1 MWQFCHINAN
11 HAIYSHAPLLL
22 SPTKLCFIILFPWS
36 CFLCCFLVIYRLY
49 WEFSFP
55 FISVKRF
62 PIIDRRVY
70 GAISESLWCW
80 HNLVMFVPVFLTGSL
95 SVLAGLLGCNHFHG
109 AAVNYS
115 SLLLEDGP
123 GLLYVGAR
131 EAIYKLDTANIS
143 DTNISLSVSSASA
156 RICFILPN
164 AAGLLIV
171 VVHVCIT
178 AGMGSICWT
187 EEAVPEQRKE
197 QSGIAILDV

>member
-1 MWQFCHINAN
+1 MQIMQYILMLLFFFHPQSFVSLFCFHCHVFFVAFYFI
-11 HAIYSHAPLLL
+11 HR
-22 SPTKLCFIILFPWS
+22 LC
-36 CFLCCFLVIYRLY
+36 
-49 WEFSFP
+49 WEFSSP

-70 GAISESLWCW
+70 GAISGSLWCW
-80 HNLVMFVPVFLTGSL
+80 HNLVMFVPVFVTGSL
-95 SVLAGLLGCNHFHG
+95 SALAGLLGCNHFHG

-131 EAIYKLDTANIS
+131 EAIYRLDTANIS
-143 DTNISLSVSSASA
+143 DTNISVSVSSASA
-156 RICFILPN
+156 STCFILPN

-187 EEAVPEQRKE
+187 EEAVSEQRKE